1 MTHDEL
7 TATLRAP
14 GNYRCSP
21 KALDTE
27 IANRLDLYRDIIRR
41 CERRLPI
48 NVVREDR
55 SVLQRDI
62 QEALK

>member
-1 MTHDEL
+1 MNHDEL

-27 IANRLDLYRDIIRR
+27 IADRLDLYRTLLRR
-41 CERRLPI
+41 CEWRLPCSATRPDI
-48 NVVREDR
+48 E
-55 SVLQRDI
+55 VLQRDI
-62 QEALK
+62 QDAIK